1 MIRWHFILEIEVVVE
16 EICEIVCDL
25 IRVSPFQPRRIF
37 SDEELDELAASIK
50 TVGLIHPPVV
60 RKIESGGKI
69 LYYEL
74 IAGERRWRA
83 TKRAG
88 FDKITVIV
96 RDANDES
103 AAKATLIEN
112 IQRVNLDPLELAAGF
127 KKLITVFRMTQ
138 EEVADR
144 VGKKRSTVANY
155 LRLLGL
161 PEAIKGAISKGEITM
176 GHAKAILALEGE
188 ELQKKLSDLIVEKSL
203 TVRDAESESRKLVRK
218 KSPKEED
225 SHLEEFREQL
235 EYRYGTKIEILPSR
249 QGGKVVFHYSDAQD
263 LERMFA
269 TESTISS

>member
-1 MIRWHFILEIEVVVE
+1 ME
-16 EICEIVCDL
+16 EICEIACDL

-60 RKIESGGKI
+60 RKIENGGKT

-88 FDKITVIV
+88 FEKITVIV
-96 RDANDES
+96 RDANDEN

-161 PEAIKGAISKGEITM
+161 PDAIKGAISKGEITM
-176 GHAKAILALEGE
+176 GHAKAILALEGD
-188 ELQKKLSDLIVEKSL
+188 ELQKKLADLIVEKNL
-203 TVRDAESESRKLVRK
+203 TVRDAEGESRKLVRK
-218 KSPKEED
+218 TGAKEGD

-235 EYRYGTKIEILPSR
+235 EYRYGTKIEILPAR
-249 QGGKVVFHYSDAQD
+249 QGGKVVFHYSDSSD
-263 LERMFA
+263 LERMFSLA
-269 TESTISS
+269 PMEEV